1 MLDQRTAPY
10 AALLLRVTLGV
21 LFIAHLYFKVAVRG
35 FDAWWD
41 NLVTQGY
48 PTFVIVYVVIA
59 ETAAA
64 VLLIP
69 GIMTRWISLLALPL
83 MIGAAHYWLVRTGF
97 FFTVSG
103 AEMPIVWSLALIVQA
118 LLGDGAYA
126 VKLPFLPPALRTA
139 QSA

>member
-1 MLDQRTAPY
+1 
-10 AALLLRVTLGV
+10 
-21 LFIAHLYFKVAVRG
+21 
-35 FDAWWD
+35 
-41 NLVTQGY
+41 
-48 PTFVIVYVVIA
+48 
-59 ETAAA
+59 
-64 VLLIP
+64 
-69 GIMTRWISLLALPL
+69 
-83 MIGAAHYWLVRTGF
+83 LVRTGF